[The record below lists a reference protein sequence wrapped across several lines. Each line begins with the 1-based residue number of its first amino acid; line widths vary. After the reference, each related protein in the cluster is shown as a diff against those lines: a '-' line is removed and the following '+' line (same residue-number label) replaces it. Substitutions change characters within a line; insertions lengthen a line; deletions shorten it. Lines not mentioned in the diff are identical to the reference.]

1 MALATPYTDK
11 TDEQK
16 AITEMVRQFADE
28 QIIPNAEHYDA
39 EDSFPEPIVEQMK
52 ELGLFGVTIPEEYD
66 GMGLDL
72 TTYAMI
78 VEELS
83 RGWIS
88 ISGIVNTHFIGSYL
102 LMKFGTEEQKQK
114 YLPRLATGEIRAAFS
129 LSEPEC
135 GSDVQAI
142 KTSAKRTDDGD
153 YEINGAKM
161 WVTNGLLSTLVF
173 TLVKTDPSAEP
184 RYKGMTCFICEKEPG
199 VSENEGAYKGFNVP
213 PKIKKLGYKGVESTE
228 LVFDGYRTP
237 ADSIL
242 GGEDAGLGKG
252 FTQMMDALE
261 LGRVNVAARGVG
273 IAQRAL
279 ELALRY
285 SQERK
290 TFGKE
295 IAQHQAIQ
303 FKLADMATQVDAAR
317 LLTQRAARLKD
328 AGARSDIEAGM
339 AKLFASEAGRFCV
352 EEAFRIHGGYGY
364 SKEYEIE
371 RLYRDAPL
379 LLIGEGTSEIQR
391 MVIGRK
397 LLERH
402 KI

>member
-1 MALATPYTDK
+1 MAVDTQLQDLS
-11 TDEQK
+11 DEQR
-16 AITEMVRQFADE
+16 AICEMVRQFADE
-28 QIIPNAEHYDA
+28 QILPNAEHYDH
-39 EDSFPEPIVEQMK
+39 EDEFPEAIVEQMK

-102 LMKFGTEEQKQK
+102 LMKFGTEEQKRK
-114 YLPRLATGEIRAAFS
+114 YLPRMATGEIRAAFS
-129 LSEPEC
+129 LSEPEL

-142 KTSAKRTDDGD
+142 KTSAKKVDDD
-153 YEINGAKM
+153 HYEINGQKM
-161 WVTNGLLSTLVF
+161 WVTNGLRSTLVF

-199 VSENEGAYKGFNVP
+199 ASQNTGDYAGLDVP
-213 PKIKKLGYKGVESTE
+213 PQIKKMGYKGVESTE
-228 LVFDGYRTP
+228 LVFNGYKTP
-237 ADSIL
+237 VDSIL
-242 GGEDAGLGKG
+242 GGEQAGLGKG
-252 FTQMMDALE
+252 FSQMMDALE

-285 SQERK
+285 AQERR
-290 TFGKE
+290 TFGKA
-295 IAQHQAIQ
+295 IAEHQAIQ

-317 LLTQRAARLKD
+317 LLTHRAARLKD
-328 AGARSDIEAGM
+328 AGERSDIEAGM
-339 AKLFASEAGRFCV
+339 AKLFASEAGHFCV
-352 EEAFRIHGGYGY
+352 EESLRIHGGYGY

-397 LLERH
+397 LLQRH